1 MALAAILHRRLLL
14 GAAVLSL
21 LAMAG
26 AATTLVTTTT
36 QAQSPNDALCA
47 QQDAEPDAAETAGPD
62 TDNIERECGDQNA
75 QDDGKESGET
85 AEQGGREPVG
95 SPEARTGSGQ

>member
-1 MALAAILHRRLLL
+1 
-14 GAAVLSL
+14 
-21 LAMAG
+21 MAG

-47 QQDAEPDAAETAGPD
+47 QQATEPDAAEVAGPD
-62 TDNIERECGDQNA
+62 TDSIELECGDQNA

-85 AEQGGREPVG
+85 AERGERESGETPA
-95 SPEARTGSGQ
+95 ARTGSGQ